1 MPKMEALDRDTLERL
16 IAGSTEAVLVARVDS
31 ADWPV
36 VLSNPAFDELC
47 SDEGRPVAGKPF
59 ADVVEPMLGRDLAVE
74 LSETIRSA
82 QQTSIPVECAGR
94 EYLLSLVP
102 LGEDAAAAR
111 YYAAYWRNSAVSAG
125 ATRADTHRALL
136 QARRRV
142 RDLTREDAV
151 TGLMNTAAFRD
162 VLSHDWAVATREK
175 SALGLVAFVLDDFDA
190 YFEVFGRH
198 ATDSCLRR
206 VAQAVRRCLRR
217 ASDVAARLEGDNGGK
232 MVVLSHGSNEEGVYE
247 FANRIAEA
255 VRGLRLHHPRSR
267 VERFVT
273 VSFEVKMLKPGSG
286 KVEIRTLLGQLTG
299 D

>member
-16 IAGSTEAVLVARVDS
+16 IAGSAEAVLVTRVDS

-36 VLSNPAFDELC
+36 VLCNPAFDELC
-47 SDEGRPVAGKPF
+47 SDAGRPAAGKPF

-74 LSETIRSA
+74 LSETIRSG

-102 LGEDAAAAR
+102 LGEEAAAAR
-111 YYAAYWRNSAVSAG
+111 YYAAYWRNSAAP
-125 ATRADTHRALL
+125 ANRADTRRALL

-162 VLSHDWAVATREK
+162 VLGHDWAVATREK
-175 SALGLVAFVLDDFDA
+175 SALGLVVFVLDDFDA

-206 VAQAVRRCLRR
+206 VAQVVRRCLRR
-217 ASDVAARLEGDNGGK
+217 ASDVAARLEGGNGGK
-232 MVVLSHGSNEEGVYE
+232 LVVLSHGSNEEGVHE
-247 FANRIAEA
+247 FANRIGEA

-267 VERFVT
+267 VERYVT
-273 VSFEVKMLKPGSG
+273 VSFQVTMLKPGSG
-286 KVEIRTLLGQLTG
+286 KGDLRSLLGQLTG
-299 D
+299 G